1 MRIGAMAVF
10 ATLIVGLSLFS
21 LVPASASEGF
31 GFSLHIPVRHLFTTD
46 RNSP

>member
-10 ATLIVGLSLFS
+10 ATLIVGLSSSAWFLHRR
-21 LVPASASEGF
+21 LKALDSASTF
-31 GFSLHIPVRHLFTTD
+31 PVRRLFTTD